1 MDEERQ
7 EKDAASA
14 PPPEAAPR
22 NAAAAAPPLGLR
34 RAPVQARGRAT
45 FDRILD
51 TTATLLD
58 EVGIERISTNL
69 IARRAGI
76 NIATLYKYFPNK
88 LSVINALFEHQIQQR
103 TEYSRAAVPE
113 SGHQG
118 DWRTVVDT
126 VVDAL
131 FAARRRQPGNTALR
145 RAMLSSPELRQIHDA
160 MNRETAGELAVRI
173 AARQRVAGEAA
184 EVTARCAIEMLSGLL
199 DLAEGEAEPARTLVQ
214 AEAKRALKAY
224 LAHCFED

>member
-1 MDEERQ
+1 MDQERQ
-7 EKDAASA
+7 EQEGQSPLREI
-14 PPPEAAPR
+14 PPPNGGAAGP
-22 NAAAAAPPLGLR
+22 ALGLR

-113 SGHQG
+113 GG
-118 DWRTVVDT
+118 PETDWRTVVDA

-173 AARQRVAGEAA
+173 AARQRVEGHAA
-184 EVTARCAIEMLSGLL
+184 EVTARCAIEMLSSLL
-199 DLAEGEAEPARTLVQ
+199 DLGEGEPEPVRTLVQ
-214 AEAKRALKAY
+214 SEAKRALKTY
-224 LAHCFED
+224 LAHCFEN